1 MPQSLKNIFR
11 LGKISHP
18 NEKASQFSGKVTN
31 INIVKEENNKLHD
44 IANRICEQNVSLD
57 LSWDAMRWEQI
68 GGRNNSNI
76 RNIDIDITEIC
87 TKANEEPVTLPLF
100 WSFDTALHL
109 CNKLGNGKITGF
121 LHPENI
127 SDVDFLSRYGRN
139 YKSCVYFWTPYSD
152 EKEEGNFCEVYSG
165 KEISKFDWGNHQPNG
180 ERTENI
186 IALQS
191 ESNKFFDVNNEKSIC
206 LSCTVPHKVVYMRG
220 LCEHSHLGILHTKS
234 IRRKFYR

>member
-57 LSWDAMRWEQI
+57 LSWDEMRWEQI

-87 TKANEEPVTLPLF
+87 TKANEEPVTQSRVCYKYFLNFNNIYIVSIVYILEKVWF
-100 WSFDTALHL
+100 
-109 CNKLGNGKITGF
+109 GN
-121 LHPENI
+121 
-127 SDVDFLSRYGRN
+127 S
-139 YKSCVYFWTPYSD
+139 
-152 EKEEGNFCEVYSG
+152 
-165 KEISKFDWGNHQPNG
+165 
-180 ERTENI
+180 
-186 IALQS
+186 
-191 ESNKFFDVNNEKSIC
+191 
-206 LSCTVPHKVVYMRG
+206 
-220 LCEHSHLGILHTKS
+220 
-234 IRRKFYR
+234 